1 VKQLQAQLE
10 LPAVIAISLSAM
22 LGSGI
27 FVLPGIAS
35 GKTGPSIWLAYVVA
49 ALCVLP
55 AALCKAELTT
65 AMPSSGGTYVYL
77 DRTFGPLAGTV
88 AGLGLWL
95 SLLLKCSF
103 ALVGMG
109 VYLDVIAHLPV
120 RGFALIIIVAIV
132 LLNIHG
138 IRGVSRVQT
147 LLTTICLIVL
157 FGLVI
162 GGIFSFDSTRL
173 EPFTTHGAT
182 GFLSATGFLFVSF
195 AGVTKVAAIAEEIR
209 NPERNLPLGILISLA
224 LVTFVYTCVSI
235 MLVGVIDGPALA
247 QDLRPIHS
255 LAVAVGGPWVGLVTA
270 LVGVSTL
277 ASMANAGV
285 LAASRFPFAMARD
298 DLLPAPIG
306 RLSDR
311 FLTPVWSI
319 LLSGAVIASA
329 ILLLD
334 VEGLAKLASAF
345 KILIFCCVNL
355 AVITLREAH
364 VQWYKPA
371 FRSPGYPLT
380 QAFGLVA
387 GLLLLFLMGMTAVA
401 GFSALGSLGVLLFLV
416 YGRHR
421 TKRRGVLSQRGP
433 RRDVLRSLHSS
444 FKGLAEASAGSEAA
458 VVVALF
464 GHERSPETLVEL
476 GAALRDGGRLEV
488 VHFTEVPEQTALDLE
503 LEESPLVRSVAR
515 RVRTMAAKQGLP
527 LQFDTL
533 VSRDVIKA
541 IDEITSRLQSEWLVI
556 GWSRS
561 HASFTSRNPLGW
573 LRSKLSCCLAV
584 FHDGGVRYLHE
595 IMVHVEHGT
604 HESLVMSTAKHL
616 ASVYDAKLTLVGFVP
631 HSAPLMHHQT
641 EADYLDQLRGA
652 LSGLYRD
659 VDRQRPQ
666 QSDRAGR
673 SQRGLRPF
681 DHGRAAY
688 RNLWQVARGSSSDH
702 ITKTV
707 TACSVLR
714 LQAPLDRT
722 HETFDWERAKEQ
734 LETMRL
740 SEYVDRSCVVVGL
753 EVASKHALFETLA
766 ELMGAGAGAE
776 VDQHDVLSALWE
788 RERIHGT
795 AARHGAGVA
804 ARHGSA
810 RPRDAYRHRDAG
822 PTDRLR
828 RTRATRRRCALRDAQ
843 QRRQAPL
850 ALARDVGYLEGR
862 AGDQRARTAAQSPKR
877 RPGHRGARKLLP
889 SDESQLITPLKQ
901 HAFSCFFARS
911 NRVAHLVEYL

>member
-1 VKQLQAQLE
+1 
-10 LPAVIAISLSAM
+10 
-22 LGSGI
+22 
-27 FVLPGIAS
+27 
-35 GKTGPSIWLAYVVA
+35 
-49 ALCVLP
+49 
-55 AALCKAELTT
+55 
-65 AMPSSGGTYVYL
+65 
-77 DRTFGPLAGTV
+77 
-88 AGLGLWL
+88 
-95 SLLLKCSF
+95 
-103 ALVGMG
+103 MG

-541 IDEITSRLQSEWLVI
+541 IDEMTSRLHSEWLVI

-641 EADYLDQLRGA
+641 EADYLDQLRA
-652 LSGLYRD
+652 LCPASTETLI
-659 VDRQRPQ
+659 V
-666 QSDRAGR
+666 SGR
-673 SQRGLRPF
+673 SKAIALGEASAGF
-681 DHGRAAY
+681 DLLITAEQPY

-795 AARHGAGVA
+795 AAGMGLALPHATVA
-804 ARHGSA
+804 RARGTRIGIVTLA
-810 RPRDAYRHRDAG
+810 RPIDYGGPVRRGVDVLFVTLSSAG
-822 PTDRLR
+822 KRRSHLLVMSAISKVVLETNVLERLR
-828 RTRATRRRCALRDAQ
+828 RAQNEDQVIEAL
-843 QRRQAPL
+843 
-850 ALARDVGYLEGR
+850 E
-862 AGDQRARTAAQSPKR
+862 
-877 RPGHRGARKLLP
+877 
-889 SDESQLITPLKQ
+889 
-901 HAFSCFFARS
+901 SCFRQT
-911 NRVAHLVEYL
+911 NRN